1 MIGGLPMADFYV
13 NMMVD
18 DERHKRLV
26 EAGLSNHIQD
36 LGGKKTIQVPMT
48 VKEHK
53 KLVKSFPDLQFDSSN
68 ACVLPEDP
76 EKVLF
81 GMVADMKTLDVMKVA
96 IMKLYNPLAGKDL
109 RTKL

>member
-1 MIGGLPMADFYV
+1 MADFYV
-13 NMMVD
+13 NVMVD
-18 DERHKRLV
+18 DERLKRLS
-26 EAGLSNHIQD
+26 EAGLGNQIQE

-48 VKEHK
+48 AKEQK

-109 RTKL
+109 RSKLH

>member
-1 MIGGLPMADFYV
+1 MADFYV
-13 NMMVD
+13 NVIVD
-18 DERHKRLV
+18 DERQKKLA

-48 VKEHK
+48 AKEHK
-53 KLVKSFPDLQFDSSN
+53 KLVKSFPDLQFDSSS

-76 EKVLF
+76 EKILF

-109 RTKL
+109 RIKLH

>member
-13 NMMVD
+13 NVMVD
-18 DERHKRLV
+18 DERLKRLA
-26 EAGLSNHIQD
+26 EAGLSNQIQD
-36 LGGKKTIQVPMT
+36 LGGKKAIQVPMT